1 MDAYLGSSVIAIC
14 APEGTVLDVPD
25 PYQDMPLGKR
35 RFQVY
40 LKSPSN
46 EGVDV
51 FLVKG
56 SCVGDSSIEHGTDAG
71 YGGVSGKGY
80 ETEAAARQAVAQV
93 LMGGGT
99 GGRERAGSIDRKAF
113 QHVGSVPSTPDILRK
128 LPESTLQEGFTPSMT
143 SLPSSPSQLV
153 EDAMSL
159 QAFSSPMKKAKM
171 GHEGE
176 FGMYGN
182 PPGLRTPECGW
193 DDRGDQQSE
202 GGRGGGRN
210 GDGRFSK
217 KVRQPSCIRTNAST
231 TQKAN
236 IYPSPPIAPPHLSP
250 QPATESP

>member
-1 MDAYLGSSVIAIC
+1 M
-14 APEGTVLDVPD
+14 
-25 PYQDMPLGKR
+25 R
-35 RFQVY
+35 
-40 LKSPSN
+40 
-46 EGVDV
+46 
-51 FLVKG
+51 
-56 SCVGDSSIEHGTDAG
+56 
-71 YGGVSGKGY
+71 
-80 ETEAAARQAVAQV
+80 
-93 LMGGGT
+93 
-99 GGRERAGSIDRKAF
+99 
-113 QHVGSVPSTPDILRK
+113 
-128 LPESTLQEGFTPSMT
+128 EGFTPSMT